1 MRRILFPVVAGLA
14 ACLPPSFSAAQAP
27 VVLSADDLPAESLA
41 QRGRIYRRGSAP
53 VRQYRS
59 YAIVP
64 GGVSESVQSASAPP
78 PIMGAPVP
86 GPAPAAVASP
96 APRSSPAPSM
106 GSGSSRGGKPSF
118 MRSDSKARGQF
129 GR

>member
-27 VVLSADDLPAESLA
+27 VVLSADDLPAESVA

-78 PIMGAPVP
+78 PIMGAPA
-86 GPAPAAVASP
+86 PAPASVASP
-96 APRSSPAPSM
+96 GPRLSPAPSM